1 MHHLFLSPHYDDAI
15 YSCGGTIAKLAQ
27 AGKDITVLTVCA
39 GYPPSS
45 NISPYARS
53 LHERWGIKD
62 DSAVNEM
69 IDIRRQED
77 KNALA
82 IVGAKGMYFDIA
94 DCIYRLESDIPNSWF
109 YQSDDD
115 IFGRLNGNEDSLIS
129 VIARSILDIADKFSP
144 NPNKIRVY
152 IPLTIGN
159 HVDHQLVRYAAERAF
174 GAETLTYYQDY
185 PYSKDRQQLKT
196 YESSVDWTSTINYLG
211 EEVIYQKIQA
221 VAAYRSQI
229 STFWAD
235 EQTMATDVRE
245 YLRAWGNGELF
256 WRYTPTL

>member
-27 AGKDITVLTVCA
+27 AKQQVTVLTVCA
-39 GYPPSS
+39 GYPSS
-45 NISPYARS
+45 ANISPYAQS
-53 LHERWGIKD
+53 LHDRWGFSD
-62 DSAVNEM
+62 HSAANEM
-69 IDIRRQED
+69 IEIRRQED
-77 KNALA
+77 KNALN
-82 IVGAKGMYFDIA
+82 IVGADGLYFDIA
-94 DCIYRLESDIPNSWF
+94 DCIYRHAEEPQSWF

-115 IFGRLNGNEDSLIS
+115 IFGRLNGAEDSLIS
-129 VIARSILDIADKFSP
+129 VIARSIIDIADKFSP
-144 NPNKIRVY
+144 NPNNIRVY

-185 PYSKDRQQLKT
+185 PYSKDREQLKN
-196 YESSVDWTSTINYLG
+196 YESSIDWASTINYLG
-211 EEVIYQKIQA
+211 EEDIYQKIQA

-229 STFWAD
+229 STFWSD
-235 EQTMATDVRE
+235 EQAMATEVRDF
-245 YLRAWGNGELF
+245 LRAWGNGELF